1 MGVPAPGHNAG
12 LVPRASSGGQTGDHS
27 ATSCPCQLDW
37 KAGHPQGPWR
47 PLPGVRGA
55 TAPGLEDWA
64 GDHPPLYSPWQ
75 AGQVLLSHLW
85 QLLPVLAS
93 QGSEARLSAELPDG
107 EGCKGPSPHS
117 RGLPLPQQELCLPK
131 PPEMSPRAQGSP
143 GVCRRQ
149 GAEPSHTDRF
159 PSGVCKPPW
168 LVAPSTPGWGRGF
181 FPSGPRGVFQ
191 AHKPTKLCP
200 PRPPRLRQH
209 LSGCGHRRWRRGL
222 CGELRGGAGGRPAL
236 TSVCARTP
244 LQRRALGPLR
254 LRRAGRRLGR
264 ATQLL

>member
-1 MGVPAPGHNAG
+1 MQVLFPGQALGDKQGTIQPPPVPANWTGRRAIPRGPGGPSQVSGAPQLQVWKIG
-12 LVPRASSGGQTGDHS
+12 LETTHPYTPPGKLARS
-27 ATSCPCQLDW
+27 SCPTSGSSCLCW
-37 KAGHPQGPWR
+37 PHRAVR
-47 PLPGVRGA
+47 PG
-55 TAPGLEDWA
+55 
-64 GDHPPLYSPWQ
+64 
-75 AGQVLLSHLW
+75 
-85 QLLPVLAS
+85 
-93 QGSEARLSAELPDG
+93 LSAELPDG

-117 RGLPLPQQELCLPK
+117 WGLPLPQQELCLPK

-168 LVAPSTPGWGRGF
+168 LVALSTPGWGRGF